1 MTVHLISVGL
11 SIRDSLREPLRKL
24 AGPDLVKAIASGRPH
39 LLLAD
44 EGIDDTQR
52 ARASDWMTAALS
64 PGTAGSVADVVKA
77 VRVTEWPRDI
87 SAEVETFD
95 RAAPGGVPLRTKDIA
110 VLICSDTPPGLL
122 AGLWNAVRLTA
133 ADLGRVQY
141 LPSPDSP
148 LGSLRGNA
156 LLVRVPGMDAGSAE
170 GFRSAMG
177 GLGLLARHL
186 FTSGQLTVAEEFR
199 FYLSGGF
206 KAAIPYL
213 IGMAEAVRS
222 IDAVR
227 LRQLGVPELMPER
240 SPYPVRAFVL
250 HETAGSRAPAIELP
264 LRMLIADSVREEL
277 TGFASRKRN
286 GIRGYGTLNGYAYEA
301 TGRPGKEVCELTA
314 FGDGLRALFGVADA

>member
-11 SIRDSLREPLRKL
+11 SIRDSLREPSRKL
-24 AGPDLVKAIASGRPH
+24 AGNPDLVKAIVGGRPH

-44 EGIDDTQR
+44 EGIDETQR

-64 PGTAGSVADVVKA
+64 PGAAGSLADVVKA

-95 RAAPGGVPLRTKDIA
+95 RAAPGGVPLRRKDIA

-156 LLVRVPGMDAGSAE
+156 LPVRVPGMDAGTAN

-177 GLGLLARHL
+177 GLGLLARKL
-186 FTSGQLTVAEEFR
+186 FQS
-199 FYLSGGF
+199 
-206 KAAIPYL
+206 
-213 IGMAEAVRS
+213 
-222 IDAVR
+222 
-227 LRQLGVPELMPER
+227 RQLER
-240 SPYPVRAFVL
+240 QRNS
-250 HETAGSRAPAIELP
+250 GSTCPA
-264 LRMLIADSVREEL
+264 
-277 TGFASRKRN
+277 ASRPRS
-286 GIRGYGTLNGYAYEA
+286 RT
-301 TGRPGKEVCELTA
+301 
-314 FGDGLRALFGVADA
+314 